1 MFAYYPRTRFVN
13 SRNRLIITLFVDTG
27 FRVKQ
32 LRDIKKDDVWNLIK
46 VTGKGNREWI
56 VPILN
61 KLKKEIVKD
70 YRIRE
75 IYLSV

>member
-32 LRDIKKDDVWNLIK
+32 LRDIKKDDVLKFNQ
-46 VTGKGNREWI
+46 GNR
-56 VPILN
+56 
-61 KLKKEIVKD
+61 
-70 YRIRE
+70 
-75 IYLSV
+75 